1 VITTLALAVATFGPF
16 TIQSVDR
23 HVAFAGRLGQRV
35 EITLGVERNGETR
48 TLRLARRHT
57 RAGRIPEFQVG
68 ERILLPDADRLV
80 APEEIRR
87 IQILK

>member
-1 VITTLALAVATFGPF
+1 MITALALAVATLGPY
-16 TIQSVDR
+16 TIRSVDR

-35 EITLGVERNGETR
+35 EITLGLERNGEPR

-57 RAGRIPEFQVG
+57 RSGRIPEFQIG
-68 ERILLPDADRLV
+68 ERILLPAEGRLV

-87 IQILK
+87 VQILK